1 MDAAVLKNEFGFYE
15 LVEKPTLEVLKA
27 YYAEKYY
34 QNAEGSYEVS
44 YSDAEKSY
52 FRNKVA
58 QKLLAASKHIALPKG
73 RAPAFLDVGAGEGWS
88 LAYFHDL
95 GWECVGLDFSSYGCA
110 SQNPQVQQHLTAGDI
125 YESLASLIGSGCR
138 FDLIMLDNVLE
149 HVLEPL
155 GLLVKLRELLEPQ
168 GVLIVDVPNDFSV
181 LQEHLLEKGYID
193 NRFWVVAPDH
203 ISYFGP
209 ESLAALVRA
218 AGWKV
223 QRMMTDFP
231 IDFSLANPLT
241 NYVRDG
247 KVGKSCHGVRV
258 EIENLM
264 HAISPEKTVV
274 LYEALANLG
283 LGRALTA
290 VLSVD
295 S

>member
-1 MDAAVLKNEFGFYE
+1 MAAAVLKNQFGYFE

-34 QNAEGSYEVS
+34 QNAEGSYEVL

-58 QKLLAASKHIALPKG
+58 QKLLAATKHITLPKG
-73 RAPAFLDVGAGEGWS
+73 RAPTFLDVGAGEGWS

-110 SQNPQVQQHLTAGDI
+110 SQNSQVREHLIAGDI
-125 YESLASLIGSGCR
+125 YDSLASLIDSRRR
-138 FDLIMLDNVLE
+138 FDLVMLDNVLE
-149 HVLEPL
+149 HVLDPL

-168 GVLIVDVPNDFSV
+168 GVLVVDVPNDFSV
-181 LQEHLLEKGYID
+181 LQEHLLAKGYID
-193 NRFWVVAPDH
+193 NRFWIVAPDH

-223 QRMMTDFP
+223 QTMMTDFP

-241 NYVRDG
+241 NYARDG
-247 KVGKSCHGVRV
+247 KVGKACHGARV

>member
-1 MDAAVLKNEFGFYE
+1 MDAAVRKNEYGYFE
-15 LVEKPTLEVLKA
+15 LVEKPTLDVLKA

-52 FRNKVA
+52 FGNKVA
-58 QKLLAASKHIALPKG
+58 QKLLAATQYIKLPTG
-73 RAPAFLDVGAGEGWS
+73 GLPTFLDVGAGEGWS
-88 LAYFHDL
+88 LAHFHDL
-95 GWECVGLDFSSYGCA
+95 GWECVGLDFSSFGC
-110 SQNPQVQQHLTAGDI
+110 SQQNPQVLQHLTAGDI
-125 YESLASLIGSGCR
+125 YGSLSDLASAGRR
-138 FDLIMLDNVLE
+138 FDLILLDNVLE
-149 HVLEPL
+149 HVLDPF
-155 GLLVKLRELLEPQ
+155 GLLTKLRELLEPQ

-223 QRMMTDFP
+223 QTMMTDFP

-241 NYVRDG
+241 NYARDG
-247 KVGKSCHGVRV
+247 KVGKSCHEARV

-274 LYEALANLG
+274 FYEALANLG

-290 VLSVD
+290 VLSMD